1 MPPSNAYG
9 WIKRERERKGRG
21 KEEEEDSRF
30 VNIHYVRA
38 EKGEGEG
45 YTKDKERDI
54 GGMREIR
61 KNLQFCTVEC
71 GEGRKERDVAEEGGE
86 KKEFFSPEPM
96 YPFD

>member
-1 MPPSNAYG
+1 MD
-9 WIKRERERKGRG
+9 KERERERKGRG

-71 GEGRKERDVAEEGGE
+71 VKVEQRERNVVEEGRRE
-86 KKEFFSPEPM
+86 KRIFFTRTNVPIRLN
-96 YPFD
+96 

>member
-1 MPPSNAYG
+1 MD
-9 WIKRERERKGRG
+9 KERERERKGRG

-71 GEGRKERDVAEEGGE
+71 GEGRTERERRSRGRRGE
-86 KKEFFSPEPM
+86 KRIFFTRTNVPIRLN
-96 YPFD
+96 